1 MGLFNKLFGSREPA
15 PPYAIHADDRALVK
29 PGDIA
34 WWNSLSLNDCQ
45 ALEKEDNVF
54 RLAAFQKFIETDRL
68 PDAEAGKK
76 VRLSFPTFYWR
87 LEHRADEKFQLGADD
102 AKLPYVLKD
111 RINRAVMGR
120 IVDKQ
125 AVERSSSFNALARQ
139 LIRSGRI

>member
-1 MGLFNKLFGSREPA
+1 M
-15 PPYAIHADDRALVK
+15 V
-29 PGDIA
+29 
-34 WWNSLSLNDCQ
+34 NSLSLNDCQ

-68 PDAEAGKK
+68 PDAEAGRK
-76 VRLSFPTFYWR
+76 VRLSFPAFYWR

-102 AKLPYVLKD
+102 AKLPYALKD

-120 IVDKQ
+120 VVDKQ
-125 AVERSSSFNALARQ
+125 AVERSSSFNALVRQ